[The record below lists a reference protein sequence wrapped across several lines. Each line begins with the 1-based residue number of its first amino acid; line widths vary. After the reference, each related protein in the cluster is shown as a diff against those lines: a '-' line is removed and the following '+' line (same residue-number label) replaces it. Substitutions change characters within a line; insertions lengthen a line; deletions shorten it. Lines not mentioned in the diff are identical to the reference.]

1 MVARLKS
8 LELQGYKT
16 FASRTLFKYPV
27 DITAVV
33 GPNGSGKSNI
43 ADAIRWVLGEQAY
56 SLLRGRKTEDMIF
69 SGSEHRSRAS
79 MASATITFDNEDG
92 WLPIDYSEVALTR
105 RAYRDGQNEYL
116 LNGQRV
122 RLREFHELLAQSGLA
137 ERTYTIIGQGLVDTA
152 LSLRPEERRKFFEEA
167 AGIGLYRSRRE
178 EALGRLDKTRRNI
191 ERAQDILSELEPRLK
206 SLERQA
212 RRAHEYNQ
220 VKDDLQILLRDWYGY
235 HWHNSLKDLY
245 RARKT
250 LKTQEQA
257 LEEARLKQVQ
267 SEKEVFEAR
276 AKIKALRDQLNIWHG
291 ESSELHLER
300 EKTSRSLAVLDE
312 RDRASQKQMQNLKSD
327 LLKLEEEYQARLGR
341 QRDIR
346 EEIENVRAEHKE
358 AEEQLTTAKQAL
370 NTRLDEKNKIDQAIR
385 NFRTQLVEAETKK
398 VRLTA
403 QLNEAKNRFEDLSRS
418 IGNYRN
424 AAEGYNQEI
433 EKCREEIEQARIQQL
448 NLEQEYQESENQLKN
463 LQNENNAIDAKQKTA
478 YEQKNKLETQKARL
492 SAEISVLE
500 QAEKSFSGLNQG
512 AKFVL
517 EGAKKGGLKGNFV
530 PISNILDVPPE
541 YEVAIAA
548 VLGNYLDALW
558 MDSNVDMSQVF
569 EALGSGEKGRAV
581 LIPNDAKIR
590 KSEFRVPSGEG
601 IVGIA
606 SKVVSLPEKYQNLYS
621 SLLDHVVLVEDR
633 ESARKLQSSMP
644 ENYSVVTLQGEV
656 FLGSGVLIVG
666 RDGRSG
672 MIARP
677 RRKRELREDL
687 RVVEQEITQLDREIE
702 NIKKE
707 LVEAQKNKK
716 IFEAKRNHL
725 QNELRQANKLHQQAS
740 LKLEQLR
747 ERSNWQ
753 LKQIRETESQIKR
766 FDDKNVELGRQI
778 TSVDAEIK
786 EFNEEIRE
794 YRNRLNAYPVG
805 ELQANVAHWSTNV
818 AVATRA
824 LKDAEKRVQ
833 EFQGLISNN
842 QQRRSSIEKRIDTI
856 TSEIEEIEQQRGE
869 LKVEENRLNLL
880 LEELLSK
887 ISPAEAD
894 LNQLDAVYNALQEAQ
909 TPIRQTLAIAERHET
924 QAQLEVTRQKES
936 LDQMREKIQEDFGLV
951 SFEDGGG
958 LSGPNPLP
966 FGSMVKQLPIV
977 TEIASDLE
985 ENIKRLR
992 GQLRRLGAINPDA
1005 EKEFNSVQKRFG
1017 FMKHQLSDLEKAD
1030 QDLRK
1035 VISELDD
1042 LMRTEFRKTFDAV
1055 AAEFK
1060 KMFTR
1065 LFGGGSARLV
1075 LQDEENPTEG
1085 GIDIEARL
1093 PGRRT
1098 QGLSLLSGGE
1108 RSLTAVALI
1117 FSLLKVSPTPFCVL
1131 DEVDAALDEA
1141 NVGRFCELLKDLSQE
1156 TQFIV
1161 ITHNRNTVQISDVIY
1176 GVTMGRDS
1184 ASQVISLKL
1193 DEVGEEMAQ

>member
-92 WLPIDYSEVALTR
+92 WLPIDYTEVALTR

-122 RLREFHELLAQSGLA
+122 RLREFNELLAQSGLA

-152 LSLRPEERRKFFEEA
+152 LSLRPDERRKFFEEA

-191 ERAQDILSELEPRLK
+191 ERAQDIINELEPRLK
-206 SLERQA
+206 SLEKQA
-212 RRAHEYNQ
+212 RRVQEYNQ
-220 VKDDLQILLRDWYGY
+220 IKEDLQILLKDWYGF
-235 HWHNSLKDLY
+235 HWHSSLEDLSH
-245 RARKT
+245 ARKT
-250 LKTQEQA
+250 HKTQVQELEQA
-257 LEEARLKQVQ
+257 RLRQAQ
-267 SEKEVFEAR
+267 SEKEVFLVR
-276 AKIKALRDQLNIWHG
+276 TKIKELRDRLDEWHG
-291 ESSELHLER
+291 KSSEMHLER
-300 EKTSRSLAVLDE
+300 EKTSKSLAVLDE
-312 RDRASQKQMQNLKSD
+312 RGRASQFQLQNLKSD
-327 LLKLEEEYQARLGR
+327 LLKLEEEFQAGLKR
-341 QRDIR
+341 QRDIN
-346 EEIENVRAEHKE
+346 EEIKNVQIEHKE
-358 AEEQLTTAKQAL
+358 AEEQLIAAKQAL
-370 NTRLDEKNKIDQAIR
+370 SVRLNEKNNLENVIR
-385 NFRTQLVEAETKK
+385 DSRNRLVEAETKK

-403 QLNEAKNRFEDLSRS
+403 QHNETKNRLEDLSKS
-418 IGNYRN
+418 IGSNRN
-424 AAEGYNQEI
+424 SAEGINKEI
-433 EKCREEIEQARIQQL
+433 EKCREEVVRTRDHQAS
-448 NLEQEYQESENQLKN
+448 LEQDYKQSEEQLRDLLN
-463 LQNENNAIDAKQKTA
+463 RYNEIDANLKLG
-478 YEQKNKLETQKARL
+478 YERNNNLGAKKARL
-492 SAEISVLE
+492 SAELSVLE

-512 AKFVL
+512 AKYVL
-517 EGAKKGGLKGNFV
+517 DVARKGGLKGTII
-530 PISNILDVPPE
+530 PISSILDVPSK

-558 MDSNVDMSQVF
+558 MGGDVDINQIF
-569 EALGSGEKGRAV
+569 DALASGEKGKAV
-581 LIPNDAKIR
+581 LIPGITRNKQ
-590 KSEFRVPSGEG
+590 SEALILEGEG
-601 IVGIA
+601 IIGLA
-606 SKVVSLPEKYQNLYS
+606 SKIVSLPEKYHNLYS
-621 SLLDHVVLVEDR
+621 SLLDRVIVVQNR
-633 ESARKLQSSMP
+633 EIAKKLHSDIP
-644 ENYSVVTLQGEV
+644 ENYSVVTLKGEV
-656 FLGSGVLIVG
+656 FLGSGALIIG

-677 RRKRELREDL
+677 RQKRELSENL
-687 RVVEQEITQLDREIE
+687 RLVEQEITAVGHEID
-702 NIKKE
+702 NIQKE
-707 LVEAQKNKK
+707 LLEAQKSRKV
-716 IFEAKRNHL
+716 FEDKRNHL
-725 QNELRQANKLHQQAS
+725 QNELRQANKLHQQAN
-740 LKLEQLR
+740 LRLEQLR

-753 LKQIRETESQIKR
+753 LKQIQETEIQIKR
-766 FDDKNVELGRQI
+766 LDEKNVEFSQQTEAI
-778 TSVDAEIK
+778 ESEIK
-786 EFNEEIRE
+786 SLNEEIRE
-794 YRNRLNAYPVG
+794 YRNRLNLYPVV
-805 ELQANVAHWSTNV
+805 ELQTNVTFWSTNV
-818 AVATRA
+818 AVAARA
-824 LKDAEKRVQ
+824 LKDAERRVQ
-833 EFQGLISNN
+833 EYGGLISQN
-842 QQRRSSIEKRIDTI
+842 QQRRESIVKRIDTI
-856 TSEIEEIEQQRGE
+856 SNELEEIDEQRAM
-869 LKVEENRLNLL
+869 LKAEEERLNLL
-880 LEELLSK
+880 LSEIQVE
-887 ISPAEAD
+887 ISPAEME
-894 LNQLDAVYNALQEAQ
+894 LNRLDTEYNALQEAQ
-909 TPIRQTLAIAERHET
+909 TPIRQSLTIAERHET
-924 QAQLEVTRQKES
+924 QAQLEVTRQKEA
-936 LDQMREKIQEDFGLV
+936 LDQLREKIQEDFGLV
-951 SFEDGGG
+951 AFEDGGG

-966 FGSMVKQLPIV
+966 FGSMVKQLSIV
-977 TEIASDLE
+977 TEIADDLG

-1005 EKEFNSVQKRFG
+1005 EKEYNSVKKRYE
-1017 FMKHQLSDLEKAD
+1017 FMKQQLADLEKAD

-1035 VISELDD
+1035 VISELDE
-1042 LMRTEFRKTFDAV
+1042 LMRIEFRKTFDAV
-1055 AAEFK
+1055 AVEFR

-1065 LFGGGSARLV
+1065 LFGGGSARLI
-1075 LQDEENPTEG
+1075 LQDDENPTEG

-1141 NVGRFCELLKDLSQE
+1141 NVGRFCELLKDLSQD
-1156 TQFIV
+1156 TQFII

-1193 DEVGEEMAQ
+1193 DEVSEEMAQ

>member
-16 FASRTLFKYPV
+16 FASKTLFKYPV

-69 SGSEHRSRAS
+69 SGSEHRARAS

-116 LNGQRV
+116 LNGQKV
-122 RLREFHELLAQSGLA
+122 RLREFNELLAQSGLA

-152 LSLRPEERRKFFEEA
+152 LSIRPEERRRFFEEA

-178 EALGRLDKTRRNI
+178 ESLGRLDKTRRNI

-212 RRAHEYNQ
+212 RRVQEYNQ
-220 VKDDLQILLRDWYGY
+220 VKDDMQILLRDWYGY
-235 HWHNSLKDLY
+235 HWHSNLKDLY
-245 RARKT
+245 HARKT
-250 LKTQEQA
+250 LKTQEQE
-257 LEEARLKQVQ
+257 LEKARQKQATAEQ
-267 SEKEVFEAR
+267 EVLRVR
-276 AKIKALRDQLNIWHG
+276 ANIAKLRSQLNIWHG
-291 ESSELHLER
+291 ESSEIHLNR
-300 EKTSRSLAVLDE
+300 EKASKDLAVLDE
-312 RDRASQKQMQNLKSD
+312 RDRASQHQLQNLKSD

-346 EEIENVRAEHKE
+346 EEIENVRAEYKE
-358 AEEQLTTAKQAL
+358 AEEQLKTAKQAL
-370 NTRLDEKNKIDQAIR
+370 SKRLNEKNSIEAAVRNTRNK
-385 NFRTQLVEAETKK
+385 LVEIETKK

-403 QLNEAKNRFEDLSRS
+403 KLGETKNRFEDLSRS
-418 IGNYRN
+418 IGNYKD
-424 AAEGYNQEI
+424 AAQGISREI
-433 EKCREEIEQARIQQL
+433 ETCREEIDKTRNNQSA
-448 NLEQEYQESENQLKN
+448 LEQKYKEAETQLSDLQKKHNEINANQKLSN
-463 LQNENNAIDAKQKTA
+463 
-478 YEQKNKLETQKARL
+478 EQKNKLEAKKARVN
-492 SAEISVLE
+492 AELSVLE

-512 AKFVL
+512 AKYVL
-517 EGAKKGGLKGNFV
+517 EAVKKGGLKGDIT
-530 PISNILDVPPE
+530 PISRVLDVPSE

-558 MDSNVDMSQVF
+558 IDSNVDMDQIYKVLST
-569 EALGSGEKGRAV
+569 GEKGRAV
-581 LIPNDAKIR
+581 LIPSDIKNTKTD
-590 KSEFRVPSGEG
+590 FRLPVD
-601 IVGIA
+601 VGVIKIA
-606 SKVVSLPEKYQNLYS
+606 SEVISLPDKYKNLYS
-621 SLLDHVVLVEDR
+621 SLLDRVVIVENR
-633 ESARKLQSSMP
+633 ESARKLQSRVP
-644 ENYSVVTLQGEV
+644 ENYSLVTLDGEV
-656 FLGSGVLIVG
+656 FLGSGALIVG

-677 RRKRELREDL
+677 RQKRELRDNL
-687 RVVEQEITQLDREIE
+687 QLVEQQITQVDREIGK
-702 NIKKE
+702 IQKE
-707 LVEAQKNKK
+707 LLEAQKSRK
-716 IFEAKRNHL
+716 IFDNNLNNL
-725 QNELRQANKLHQQAS
+725 QSELRQASKLHQQAN
-740 LKLEQLR
+740 LKMEQLR

-753 LKQIRETESQIKR
+753 LKQIRETEIQTKQLG
-766 FDDKNVELGRQI
+766 DKNVELEQQI
-778 TSVDAEIK
+778 VSVDSEIEGVK
-786 EFNEEIRE
+786 EELRD
-794 YRNRLNAYPVG
+794 YRNQLNAYPVG
-805 ELQANVAHWSTNV
+805 ELQANVTHWSTNV
-818 AVATRA
+818 AVTTRA
-824 LKDAEKRVQ
+824 LKDTERRAQ
-833 EFQGLISNN
+833 EFAGIISNN
-842 QQRRSSIEKRIDTI
+842 QQRRESIENRIDAI
-856 TSEIEEIEQQRGE
+856 SNELQEIERQRTT
-869 LKVEENRLNLL
+869 LKTEEGRLNVILD
-880 LEELLSK
+880 ELLSK
-887 ISPAEAD
+887 ISPAEAE
-894 LNQLDAVYNALQEAQ
+894 LNQLDAEYNDLQEAQ
-909 TPIRQTLAIAERHET
+909 TPIRQSLTIAERHET
-924 QAQLEVTRQKES
+924 QAQLEVTRQKEA
-936 LDQMREKIQEDFGLV
+936 LDQLREKIQEDFGLV

-958 LSGPNPLP
+958 LAGPNPLP
-966 FGSMVKQLPIV
+966 FGSMVKQLPTV
-977 TEIASDLE
+977 TEIADDLE

-992 GQLRRLGAINPDA
+992 GQLRRLGAINPEA
-1005 EKEFNSVQKRFG
+1005 EKEFISVKKRFE
-1017 FMKHQLSDLEKAD
+1017 FMNQQLSDLEKAD

-1035 VISELDD
+1035 VISELDE

-1055 AAEFK
+1055 AAEFR

-1065 LFGGGSARLV
+1065 LFGGGSARLI

-1193 DEVGEEMAQ
+1193 DEVGEEMAR